1 MKEVVIILRPKM
13 YFKTKQA
20 LVDAGFHSMTVKEVV
35 GRGKQ
40 PVQYDMDNN
49 DGVIRHR
56 VVAKRMI
63 EMYVRDEDVQCLIDT
78 VVETNKTNQAGD
90 GKIFVMPVK
99 NAIRV
104 RTGEQGNDAII

>member
-1 MKEVVIILRPKM
+1 MKEVIIILRPKM

-20 LVDAGFHSMTVKEVV
+20 LVDAGFHSMTIKEVV

-40 PVQYDMDNN
+40 PVQYDMDGDN
-49 DGVIRHR
+49 GVIKHR
-56 VVAKRMI
+56 VVAKKMI
-63 EMYVRDEDVQCLIDT
+63 DMFVRDEDVQCLIDT
-78 VVETNKTNQAGD
+78 VVEVNKTNQAGD

-104 RTGEQGNDAII
+104 RTGEQGNDAVI